1 MPTIKKPA
9 IPTIKESD
17 FKTSDA
23 VKGLEDVAESLRKV
37 SETITSATGP
47 WRFKYTEY
55 EEVYHKWFPDKE
67 FTIANFKNLPKD
79 IIKLFGTDCLCH
91 LIEEALDIEGSVAV
105 ASGARKIIK
114 GTIKKLILV
123 YHIDSIDIKDELKKR
138 GRSDIEIERA
148 LRYFL

>member
-1 MPTIKKPA
+1 MPTIKKPVMS
-9 IPTIKESD
+9 TIKESD

-47 WRFKYTEY
+47 WRYTEY
-55 EEVYHKWFPDKE
+55 AEIYHKWFPDKE
-67 FTIANFKNLPKD
+67 FTVSNFKNLPKD

-91 LIEEALDIEGSVAV
+91 LIEEALDIEGNVAV

-138 GRSDIEIERA
+138 GRSEIEIERA

>member
-1 MPTIKKPA
+1 MPTVKKS
-9 IPTIKESD
+9 EL

-23 VKGLEDVAESLRKV
+23 VSSLEDVAESLRRV
-37 SETITSATGP
+37 SETITSATEP
-47 WRFKYTEY
+47 WRFRYTEY
-55 EEVYHKWFPDKE
+55 AEIYHKWFPDKE
-67 FTIANFKNLPKD
+67 FTVTNFKNLPKD
-79 IIKLFGTDCLCH
+79 IIHLFGTDCLCH
-91 LIEEALDIEGSVAV
+91 LIEEALDIESTPAV